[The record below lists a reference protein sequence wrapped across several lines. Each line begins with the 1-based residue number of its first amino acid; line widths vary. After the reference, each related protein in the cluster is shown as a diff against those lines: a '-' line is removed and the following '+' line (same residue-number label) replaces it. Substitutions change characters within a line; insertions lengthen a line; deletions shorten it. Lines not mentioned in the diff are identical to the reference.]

1 MINLLSPDQVVTHW
15 GSIEPLLQRV
25 LSRFDYGS
33 DAEHIL
39 IDVVNGRRQIWE
51 IADFSA
57 IAVTEVCN
65 LPKFSVL
72 DIPLVSGDN
81 METWLEPLLDQLTE
95 YAKASGCRY
104 IDGFGR
110 KGWTRKLEKYGFKPY
125 SYDVRLKV

>member
-1 MINLLSPDQVVTHW
+1 MIKILSADEVVVNW
-15 GSIEPLLQRV
+15 GRIEPHLVRV
-25 LSRFDYGS
+25 LAQFDYGS
-33 DAEHIL
+33 DPEHIL
-39 IDVVNGRRQIWE
+39 LDAVNGRREIWQ
-51 IADFSA
+51 IADYDA
-57 IAVTEVCN
+57 IAVTEICT

-72 DIPLVSGDN
+72 DISLVCGDN
-81 METWLEPLLDQLTE
+81 MDTWLEPLLDQLTQ